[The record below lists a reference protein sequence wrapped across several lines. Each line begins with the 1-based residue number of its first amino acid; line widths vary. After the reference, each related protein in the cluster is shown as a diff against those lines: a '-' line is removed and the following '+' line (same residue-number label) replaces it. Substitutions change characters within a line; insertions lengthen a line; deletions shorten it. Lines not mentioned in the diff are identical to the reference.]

1 MTTLTPFFRHN
12 FRFAVLWISLF
23 YSTHLYAEDW
33 KIQDLM
39 QILSRNKS
47 GQAAFVEK
55 KYIGI
60 IDKPVLSS
68 GELSFKAPDRLE
80 KRTLKPRPESLI
92 LEGDKLTLSQ
102 FEKRPISINLQD
114 QPEVA
119 SIVGSIRGT
128 LLGDLTALEKNFQLA
143 LSGTEHQWKLDLIPM
158 QNGAAKLISRISI
171 QGNAADIHSILLE
184 QADGDR
190 SEMQISKMSFQ

>member
-1 MTTLTPFFRHN
+1 MTTLTPFFRRTY
-12 FRFAVLWISLF
+12 RFAVLWMTLF
-23 YSTHLYAEDW
+23 FSSHLYAEDW
-33 KIQDLM
+33 KVRDLM
-39 QILSRNKS
+39 QILSRNKT
-47 GQAAFVEK
+47 GQATFVEK

-92 LEGDKLTLSQ
+92 LEGDKLTVSQ
-102 FEKRPISINLQD
+102 FEKRSISINLQD

-128 LLGDLTALEKNFQLA
+128 LLGDLTALEKNFQIG
-143 LSGTEHQWKLDLIPM
+143 LSGTEQQWKLELIPLEIS
-158 QNGAAKLISRISI
+158 AAKLISRISI
-171 QGNAADIHSILLE
+171 RGNAADIHSILFE

-190 SEMQISKMSFQ
+190 SEMQISKMSPQ